1 MNYKDDQYRN
11 ISEAVM
17 EQLGI
22 EEDDDPL
29 EIPPYE
35 LMTEEIVDLKEEIK
49 SKDKY
54 IHKLEVVVEH
64 LAVRMNNLE
73 KLFYEFK
80 SREVSK

>member
-11 ISEAVM
+11 ISAAVM

-22 EEDDDPL
+22 EEDEDPL
-29 EIPPYE
+29 EIVPYE
-35 LMTEEIVDLKEEIK
+35 LMTEEIVDLKEQIE

>member
-11 ISEAVM
+11 ISAAVM

-22 EEDDDPL
+22 EEDEDPL
-29 EIPPYE
+29 EIVPYE
-35 LMTEEIVDLKEEIK
+35 LMTEEIVDLKEQIE

-64 LAVRMNNLE
+64 LAIRMNNLE

>member
-54 IHKLEVVVEH
+54 IHKLEVVVER
-64 LAVRMNNLE
+64 LTVRMNNLE